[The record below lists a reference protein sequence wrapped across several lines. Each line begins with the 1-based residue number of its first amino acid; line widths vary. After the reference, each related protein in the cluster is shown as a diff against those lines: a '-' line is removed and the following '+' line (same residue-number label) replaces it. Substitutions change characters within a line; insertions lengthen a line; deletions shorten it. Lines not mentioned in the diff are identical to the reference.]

1 MRTLSEEAITLRN
14 SFNFGRIL
22 IGTAVRLPGCREGI
36 ATCQVR
42 VAMCADL
49 RPYKPLGCPTDK

>member
-1 MRTLSEEAITLRN
+1 MRTLSEEAIALSD
-14 SFNFGRIL
+14 SFNFSRIP